1 MAVDDLG
8 DDVGEVG
15 LRIDGIEFA
24 AFDQGC
30 GDCPML
36 GSAIGAGEERI
47 LPVQCYRP
55 DAALDDIAIDL
66 DPPVVD
72 EAGKAVP
79 TREGITDCLSE
90 LGLLADER
98 ELCAK
103 PAFQAINDRPAPVL
117 ADGAALVG
125 VAAADVLL
133 DRVEF
138 GDAFECFGGNRRWPR
153 GSEFVKPA
161 ANMRPTESK
170 LHIVAL
176 GQRPITR
183 IAVDLQDSREA
194 GEVSDRLRGLAI
206 GRVYIGEARRAS
218 APPRPIVPP

>member
-72 EAGKAVP
+72 EAGQTVP
-79 TREGITDCLSE
+79 TRELPQ
-90 LGLLADER
+90 R
-98 ELCAK
+98 E
-103 PAFQAINDRPAPVL
+103 I
-117 ADGAALVG
+117 
-125 VAAADVLL
+125 
-133 DRVEF
+133 
-138 GDAFECFGGNRRWPR
+138 
-153 GSEFVKPA
+153 
-161 ANMRPTESK
+161 
-170 LHIVAL
+170 
-176 GQRPITR
+176 
-183 IAVDLQDSREA
+183 
-194 GEVSDRLRGLAI
+194 RLPM
-206 GRVYIGEARRAS
+206 V
-218 APPRPIVPP
+218 VPPLRAL

>member
-72 EAGKAVP
+72 EVGQTVP

-90 LGLLADER
+90 LGLLADEVSFAR
-98 ELCAK
+98 SQ
-103 PAFQAINDRPAPVL
+103 PSRP
-117 ADGAALVG
+117 
-125 VAAADVLL
+125 
-133 DRVEF
+133 
-138 GDAFECFGGNRRWPR
+138 
-153 GSEFVKPA
+153 S
-161 ANMRPTESK
+161 M
-170 LHIVAL
+170 I
-176 GQRPITR
+176 
-183 IAVDLQDSREA
+183 
-194 GEVSDRLRGLAI
+194 DRLLSWRT
-206 GRVYIGEARRAS
+206 ARRSS
-218 APPRPIVPP
+218 ALRPRMSFSTA

>member
-24 AFDQGC
+24 AFDQRC
-30 GDCPML
+30 DDCPML

-72 EAGKAVP
+72 EVGETVP

-90 LGLLADER
+90 LGLLADQG

-103 PAFQAINDRPAPVL
+103 PAFRP
-117 ADGAALVG
+117 
-125 VAAADVLL
+125 
-133 DRVEF
+133 
-138 GDAFECFGGNRRWPR
+138 
-153 GSEFVKPA
+153 S
-161 ANMRPTESK
+161 M
-170 LHIVAL
+170 I
-176 GQRPITR
+176 
-183 IAVDLQDSREA
+183 
-194 GEVSDRLRGLAI
+194 DRLLSWRT
-206 GRVYIGEARRAS
+206 ARRSS
-218 APPRPIVPP
+218 ALRPRMSFSTA